1 MLRSS
6 QHINNKGKKITV
18 GQLAQQLVNLF
29 AEHPKKKYNARI
41 LIEKLKIANSKD
53 SVNHTLKSLAKKS
66 MLLEFEEDFFQWNKD
81 YRSDETSATKS
92 SNHSKNKISS
102 KFVIGR
108 VDLTRTGAGFIIV
121 EGEDND
127 VYVPER
133 FMGNAMNRDT
143 VKVELMQRSSG
154 KRPEGKVAE
163 IIKRGLTHVIGTI
176 RRLKNFATVYPD
188 ASNRFPEVHV
198 KNNDLN
204 EAEDGSKVVVEIT
217 SWGTGQN
224 KAIWGIVNTVLAN
237 VSANEVAM
245 QSILLEAGFD
255 LEFPDQVI
263 KESEAIVGIISA
275 EEVAKRR
282 DFRNVLTFTIDPET
296 ARDFDDAISYQI
308 LENGNIEIGVHIADV
323 TYFLKENSALDKE
336 AYLRSTS
343 VYLVDRCLPM
353 LPEKLSNDLCSLNPN
368 QDKYT
373 FSAVFTFNEKHKL
386 IDEWFGRTIIHSLR
400 RFTYEEAQE
409 RLETGEG
416 DLAIELKNVNTIA
429 HKLRKDKFNNGAIN
443 FDSEEIRFQL
453 DENQKPIA
461 VYIKERKDAHL
472 LIEDFMLLANKSVAK
487 FMFKKGI
494 PEVPSVYR
502 THDLPDPSKLA
513 DFALYASE
521 MGYKMKIDT
530 PQNIATSFNNLA
542 KAVESDDALKVLA
555 PMAIRTMAKAEYS
568 TKNIGHY
575 GLAFEYYTHFT
586 SPIRRYSDVLVHRL
600 LFENLEDKIKRV
612 DASALAQKCKHI
624 SKQEIKAAEAERE
637 SIKYKQVEY
646 MMDHVGQVFEGQVN
660 GMIEKGFF
668 VELKESNSE
677 GMVPFSSM
685 EDRYKLAESKLKA
698 VCARTGHEIGMGD
711 KVMVKLVDADLQSRR
726 LEFEYIGEV
735 E

>member
-1 MLRSS
+1 MPRSS

-18 GQLAQQLVNLF
+18 GQLSQQVINLF
-29 AEHPKKKYNARI
+29 SEHPKKKYNART
-41 LIEKLKIANSKD
+41 LIEKLKIANTKD
-53 SVNHTLKSLAKKS
+53 SVNHVLSTLAKKNV
-66 MLLEFEEDFFQWNKD
+66 LDELDEGFYQWNK
-81 YRSDETSATKS
+81 SFQMQNETTGKS
-92 SNHSKNKISS
+92 SMQSAKNTRS
-102 KFVIGR
+102 KFVTGR

-121 EGEDND
+121 DGEDTD

-133 FMGNAMNRDT
+133 YMANAMDRDT
-143 VKVELMQRSSG
+143 VKVELMSRSTG
-154 KRPEGKVAE
+154 RRPEGKVVE
-163 IIKRGLTHVIGTI
+163 IIKRGLTHVLGTL
-176 RRLKNFATVYPD
+176 RKLKNFASVYPD

-198 KNNDLN
+198 KNTDLKD
-204 EAEDGSKVVVEIT
+204 AKDGDKVVVEIV

-224 KAIWGIVNTVLAN
+224 KAIWGKVNTILAN
-237 VSANEVAM
+237 VSANEIAM

-255 LEFPDQVI
+255 LEFPPEVI
-263 KESEAIVGIISA
+263 AESEAISDVITE

-282 DFRNVLTFTIDPET
+282 DLRNVLTFTIDPDT
-296 ARDFDDAISYQI
+296 AKDFDDAISYQV
-308 LENGNIEIGVHIADV
+308 LDNGQIEIGVHIADV
-323 TYFLKENSALDKE
+323 TYYLKENTALDKE

-353 LPEKLSNDLCSLNPN
+353 LPEKLSNDLCSLNPH

-373 FSAVFTFNEKHKL
+373 FSAIFTFNDKFKI
-386 IDEWFGRTIIHSLR
+386 IDEWFGRTIIHSQR

-409 RLETGEG
+409 RLESGEG
-416 DLAIELKNVNTIA
+416 DLAMELRNVNA
-429 HKLRKDKFNNGAIN
+429 VALKLRKEKFKNGAIN
-443 FDSEEIRFQL
+443 FESEEVKFQL

-487 FMFKKGI
+487 YMAKKGI

-542 KAVESDDALKVLA
+542 QAAENDDALKVLA

-600 LFENLEDKIKRV
+600 LFDNLEEKIKRV
-612 DASALAQKCKHI
+612 DADALAQKCKHI
-624 SKQEIKAAEAERE
+624 SKQEIKASEAERE

-646 MMDHVGQVFEGQVN
+646 MMDHVGEIYEGQVN

-677 GMVPFSSM
+677 GMVPFASM
-685 EDRYKLAESKLKA
+685 ADTYKLSDSKLKA
-698 VCARTGHEIGMGD
+698 VCHRTGHEIGMGD
-711 KVMVKLVDADLQSRR
+711 KVKVKLVDADLQSRR
-726 LEFEYIGEV
+726 LEFEYIGE
-735 E
+735 

>member
-1 MLRSS
+1 MPRSS

-18 GQLAQQLVNLF
+18 GQLSQQLINLF
-29 AEHPKKKYNARI
+29 SEHPKKKYNAKT

-53 SVNHTLKSLAKKS
+53 SVNHVLATLAKKNV
-66 MLLEFEEDFFQWNKD
+66 LDELEEGFYQWNKAFQIENEGAGKSNKQNAKNT
-81 YRSDETSATKS
+81 RSR
-92 SNHSKNKISS
+92 
-102 KFVIGR
+102 FVTGR

-121 EGEDND
+121 DGEDTD

-133 FMGNAMNRDT
+133 YMANAMDRDT
-143 VKVELMQRSSG
+143 VKVELMSRSNG
-154 KRPEGKVAE
+154 RRPEGKVVE
-163 IIKRGLTHVIGTI
+163 VIKRGLTHVLGTL
-176 RRLKNFATVYPD
+176 RKLKNFASVYPD

-198 KNNDLN
+198 KNTDLN
-204 EAEDGSKVVVEIT
+204 DAKDGDKVVVEII

-224 KAIWGIVNTVLAN
+224 KAIWGKVNSILTN
-237 VSANEVAM
+237 VSANEIAM

-255 LEFPDQVI
+255 LEFPPEVI
-263 KESEAIVGIISA
+263 AESEAISDAITE
-275 EEVAKRR
+275 EEVAKRK
-282 DFRNVLTFTIDPET
+282 DFRNVLTFTIDPDT
-296 ARDFDDAISYQI
+296 AKDFDDAISYQV
-308 LENGNIEIGVHIADV
+308 LDNGFIEIGVHIADV
-323 TYFLKENSALDKE
+323 TYYLKENTALDKE

-353 LPEKLSNDLCSLNPN
+353 LPEKLSNDLCSLNPH

-373 FSAVFTFNEKHKL
+373 FSAVFTFNDKFK
-386 IDEWFGRTIIHSLR
+386 IVDEWFGRTIIHSQR

-416 DLAIELKNVNTIA
+416 DLAMELRNVNA
-429 HKLRKDKFNNGAIN
+429 VALKLRKEKFKNGAIN
-443 FDSEEIRFQL
+443 FESEEVKFQL

-487 FMFKKGI
+487 YMAKKGI

-530 PQNIATSFNNLA
+530 PQNIAASFNNLA
-542 KAVESDDALKVLA
+542 QAAENDDALKVLA

-600 LFENLEDKIKRV
+600 LYDNLEEKIKRV
-612 DASALAQKCKHI
+612 DADALAQKCKHI
-624 SKQEIKAAEAERE
+624 SKQEIKASEAERE

-646 MMDHVGQVFEGQVN
+646 MMDHVGEIYEGQVN

-677 GMVPFSSM
+677 GMVPFASM
-685 EDRYKLAESKLKA
+685 ADTYKLSDSKLKA
-698 VCARTGHEIGMGD
+698 VCHRTGHEIGMGD
-711 KVMVKLVDADLQSRR
+711 KVKVKLVDADLQSRR
-726 LEFEYIGEV
+726 LEFEYIGE
-735 E
+735 

>member
-1 MLRSS
+1 MQRSS

-18 GQLAQQLVNLF
+18 GQLAQQVVNLF
-29 AEHPKKKYNARI
+29 SEHSKKKYNART
-41 LIEKLKIANSKD
+41 LIEKLKIGNSKD
-53 SVNHTLKSLAKKS
+53 SVNHTIQSLAKKS
-66 MLLEFEEDFFQWNKD
+66 MLIEAGEDFFQWNKD
-81 YRSDETSATKS
+81 YVSEE
-92 SNHSKNKISS
+92 NLISKGKQAGKNSGGS
-102 KFVIGR
+102 RYVTGR
-108 VDLTRTGAGFIIV
+108 VDLTRTGAGFIVV
-121 EGEDND
+121 EGEDSD

-143 VKVELMQRSSG
+143 VKVELMSKSSG
-154 KRPEGKVAE
+154 KRPEGKVIE
-163 IIKRGLTHVIGTI
+163 IVKRGLTHVLGTI
-176 RRLKNFATVYPD
+176 RKLKNFATVYPD

-198 KNNDLN
+198 KNTDLN
-204 EAEDGSKVVVEIT
+204 KAEDGSKVVVEII
-217 SWGTGQN
+217 SWGSGQN
-224 KAIWGIVNTVLAN
+224 KAIWGKVNTVLAN

-255 LEFPDQVI
+255 LEFPEEVI
-263 KESEAIVGIISA
+263 QESEAINGAITA
-275 EEVAKRR
+275 EEIAKRR
-282 DFRNVLTFTIDPET
+282 DFRNILTFTIDPET
-296 ARDFDDAISYQI
+296 ARDFDDAISYQV
-308 LENGNIEIGVHIADV
+308 LENGNVEIGVHIADV
-323 TYFLKENSALDKE
+323 TYFLKENTALDKE

-373 FSAVFTFNEKHKL
+373 FSAVFTFNDKYK
-386 IDEWFGRTIIHSLR
+386 IVDEWFGRTIIHSER

-416 DLAIELKNVNTIA
+416 DLAVELKNVNVIA
-429 HKLRKDKFNNGAIN
+429 HKLRKEKFNNGAIN

-461 VYIKERKDAHL
+461 VFIKERKDAHL

-487 FMFKKGI
+487 YMAKKGI

-530 PQNIATSFNNLA
+530 PQHIAASFNNLA
-542 KAVESDDALKVLA
+542 KAVETDESLKVLA
-555 PMAIRTMAKAEYS
+555 PLAIRTMAKAEYS

-600 LFENLEDKIKRV
+600 LFDNLEDKIKRA

-646 MMDHVGQVFEGQVN
+646 MMEHVGEVFEGQVN

-668 VELKESNSE
+668 VELKQSNSE

-685 EDRYKLAESKLKA
+685 EERYKLAESKLKA
-698 VCARTGHEIGMGD
+698 ICHRTGHEIGMGD

-726 LEFEYIGEV
+726 LEFQYVGE
-735 E
+735 